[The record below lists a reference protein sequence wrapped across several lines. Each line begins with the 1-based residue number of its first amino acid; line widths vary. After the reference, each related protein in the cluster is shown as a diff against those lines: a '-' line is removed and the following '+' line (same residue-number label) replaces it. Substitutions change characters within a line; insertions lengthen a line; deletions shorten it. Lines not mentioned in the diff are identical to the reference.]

1 MHIEAPARV
10 VGRVDELAE
19 LERWLDRPAG
29 SPPGFLLEGEPG
41 IGKSTVWQAALGP
54 ARERGLRVLVARPSE
69 AERELPF
76 AALTDLLDRLEL
88 ADLPVPQR
96 SAIDVALRRAES
108 STPPDPTALGLA
120 VRAVLRSAPTL
131 VAIDDLQ
138 WLDPE
143 STRTLAFALRRH
155 DESSP
160 LVLATAR
167 SGSTAVNELADA
179 LTEGGLSRLEV
190 GPLSLEGIAAIVR
203 FELDVSIS
211 RPTLVRLW
219 ETSRGNAFFA
229 LELMRAAHDEGG
241 IDAAFAL
248 PTTPTLEALVASRLG
263 SASPL
268 TRETVAA
275 VAALS
280 RATISLVASACG
292 TGSAELAEAVDLD
305 LLNVDGE
312 RLTVTHPLLASAAYY
327 ALPPAERRRLHERLA
342 QICSTPEERA
352 LHLAVGAVVP
362 DESIAATIES
372 AADAAERRGAR
383 ATAATLLAHS
393 VRLTP
398 PDEPAAIRRRLGE
411 ASQRL
416 AAGDAA
422 GARDRLESLID
433 DLPAGSARAEA
444 LYRLAEARWDDLAV
458 MTDLCNRAVE
468 EATDDSTRAWAY
480 LFLGQTLNSRCDF
493 RGSAHAARAA
503 VALAER
509 AGDDRTLALALAAQ
523 IFVTML
529 LGEGFDDAVAA
540 RALALEDA
548 FDGNLPIYEG
558 PSLAIGVVLS
568 YVGEP
573 VRSRQ
578 LLLRQLARAADRGDE
593 LARAGVLLHLVC
605 LELRAGALELAERYA
620 VEVHE
625 LGGQLGLLQG
635 EAYGWLARLVIDVE
649 LGREDDARRRA
660 GRILSFVEGAGDRL
674 MGVAVRSS
682 MASLELSKGD
692 FAAAAVHLDGVLD
705 QMRACGWREPAINP
719 VHAQT
724 AEALVGLGDIAAATA
739 VVDELERI
747 ALPLGRRTALAAAAR
762 CRGLIAAANGDVDE
776 AARAFESA
784 LELHPAWESPL
795 ERARTLL
802 AAGSFLRRAK
812 RRAAARESLLA
823 AAAIFAELGATLWSA
838 RTESELARFGGRA
851 AASGLTP
858 TELRV
863 AQLVADGRSNKETAA
878 ALFVTV
884 RTVESNLSRIYAK
897 LGVRSRTELA
907 GRVRDVG

>member
-1 MHIEAPARV
+1 MHVETSARV
-10 VGRVDELAE
+10 VGRLHELAE
-19 LERWLDRPAG
+19 LERWLDRAAG
-29 SPPGFLLEGEPG
+29 MPPGLLLAGEPG

-76 AALTDLLDRLEL
+76 AALTDLLDGLEL
-88 ADLPVPQR
+88 TDLPAPQR
-96 SAIDVALRRAES
+96 SAIDVALRRTES
-108 STPPDPTALGLA
+108 TAPPDPTAIGLG
-120 VRAVLRSAPTL
+120 VRALLGAAPTL

-143 STRTLAFALRRH
+143 SSRTLAFALRRH

-167 SGSTAVNELADA
+167 SGSATVNELAEA
-179 LTEGGLSRLEV
+179 LTDGGLYRLEV

-203 FELDVSIS
+203 HELGMSIA

-229 LELMRAAHDEGG
+229 LELMRAAHSEGG

-248 PTTPTLEALVASRLG
+248 PTTPTLEALVATRLG
-263 SASPL
+263 SASPR
-268 TRETVAA
+268 TREAVAA

-292 TGSAELAEAVDLD
+292 TTAAELAEAVDLD
-305 LLNVDGE
+305 LLNIDGE

-327 ALPPAERRRLHERLA
+327 ALPAAERRRLHARLA
-342 QICSTPEERA
+342 QICLTPEERA

-362 DESIAATIES
+362 DASVAATIED
-372 AADAAERRGAR
+372 AASAAERRGAR
-383 ATAATLLAHS
+383 ATAAMLLAHA

-398 PDEPAAIRRRLGE
+398 AGDPAGIRRRLRE
-411 ASQRL
+411 AAQRL
-416 AAGDAA
+416 AAGDSA
-422 GARDRLESLID
+422 GARDRLESLVEE
-433 DLPAGSARAEA
+433 LPAGSARAEA

-458 MTDLCNRAVE
+458 MTDLCKRAVE
-468 EATDDSTRAWAY
+468 EAADDSTRAQAY
-480 LFLGQTLNSRCDF
+480 LFLGQALTSRCDF
-493 RGSAHAARAA
+493 AGSADAARAA
-503 VALAER
+503 VALAEG

-523 IFVTML
+523 IFVTMM
-529 LGEGFDDAVAA
+529 LGEGFDDAVAT

-548 FDGNLPIYEG
+548 FDGNLPIYDA
-558 PSLAIGVVLS
+558 PSTAIGVVLS

-573 VRSRQ
+573 VRARK
-578 LLLRQLARAADRGDE
+578 LLLRQLTRAADCGDE
-593 LARAGVLLHLVC
+593 QGRAGILLHLVC
-605 LELRAGALELAERYA
+605 LEQRAGALELAERYA
-620 VEVHE
+620 VEMDE
-625 LGGQLGLLQG
+625 LAGQLGLLQG
-635 EAYGWLARLVIDVE
+635 EAYGWLARLCIDVE

-660 GRILSFVEGAGDRL
+660 GRILSYVEGADDEL
-674 MGVAVRSS
+674 MGFAVRSCL
-682 MASLELSKGD
+682 ASLELSKGD
-692 FAAAAVHLDGVLD
+692 FAAASLHLEDVLD
-705 QMRACGWREPAINP
+705 RMRACGLREPAIYP
-719 VHAQT
+719 LHAQA
-724 AEALVGLGDIAAATA
+724 AESLVGLGDIAGAAA
-739 VVDELERI
+739 VVDELESL
-747 ALPLGRRTALAAAAR
+747 ALPLGRTTALAAAAR

-784 LELHPAWESPL
+784 LELHEAWESPL

-812 RRAAARESLLA
+812 RRSAARESLLA
-823 AAAIFAELGATLWSA
+823 AVEIFGELGATLWSA
-838 RTESELARFGGRA
+838 RAEAELARFGGRA

-863 AQLVADGRSNKETAA
+863 AQLVADGRSNKEAA
-878 ALFVTV
+878 AELFVTV

-907 GRVRDVG
+907 ARMRRS